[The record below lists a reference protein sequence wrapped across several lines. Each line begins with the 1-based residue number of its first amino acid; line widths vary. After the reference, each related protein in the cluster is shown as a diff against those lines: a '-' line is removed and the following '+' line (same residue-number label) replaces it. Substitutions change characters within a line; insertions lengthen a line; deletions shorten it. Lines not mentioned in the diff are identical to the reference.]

1 MNLNK
6 YILKPYNY
14 STYKLRGWFGRKL
27 YLLSRNLKTNNLC

>member
-14 STYKLRGWFGRKL
+14 SSYKSRGWFGRKL
-27 YLLSRNLKTNNLC
+27 YILSRNLKTNNL